1 MYLILISVYFYQSYY
16 ALFFGYCLVLATKH
30 NCHLLYLLLTTTI
43 ITDKYPPEYSDSTTD
58 SPTKSATKKPMNDTN
73 KITNKV

>member
-1 MYLILISVYFYQSYY
+1 MINVYFYQNYY
-16 ALFFGYCLVLATKH
+16 ERFSVYYLDLTATH
-30 NCHLLYLLLTTTI
+30 HYPLLYLLLLITTI

-73 KITNKV
+73 KITYKV